1 MHSAKRKASEFR
13 KAVGSYF
20 RETTVHGF
28 RYVVEGE
35 NIYEKIFW
43 VMVIIVG
50 FICSG
55 YIITAS
61 FQEWGETPL
70 QTTVDKVSMPIEEL
84 AQPAITVCHP
94 PELQM
99 PRRNRWMY
107 MEKVLNWIDKSQ
119 GKYIMSLKINLASA
133 LNTTFSLYVIYS

>member
-1 MHSAKRKASEFR
+1 MKSAKRKLSAFQ

-35 NIYEKIFW
+35 NICEKAFW
-43 VMVIIVG
+43 VTVIIVG
-50 FICSG
+50 FILSG
-55 YIITAS
+55 YIIIIS

-70 QTTVDKVSMPIEEL
+70 QTTVDKVSMPIEKL

-94 PELQM
+94 LELQM

-107 MEKVLNWIDKSQ
+107 MEKILNWIDQSRR
-119 GKYIMSLKINLASA
+119 KYFI
-133 LNTTFSLYVIYS
+133 